1 MDGRRKI
8 IFRIP
13 EEGTYACR
21 RNYAVFT
28 DQWAELSKGVTFLKG
43 IKESAVV
50 SLPREQSVAFSGLA
64 ARAGLNWYFLL
75 HEDGKDMVFIYRRKE
90 LERFLQKEDVSAFL
104 KKRGYLQS
112 GKTHPFPICQ
122 ILSELSERVES
133 YYRTKENFPH
143 EIGVL
148 LGYPTE
154 DVEGF
159 IANEGR
165 NCLLTGYWKVYK
177 NERRAKQI
185 FAAFDEAREVTVREV
200 LEGKELLQLC
210 TSI

>member
-1 MDGRRKI
+1 M
-8 IFRIP
+8 P
-13 EEGTYACR
+13 VEEITQYLRTNGQSCQKALHMQLAIHC
-21 RNYAVFT
+21 AP
-28 DQWAELSKGVTFLKG
+28 FLKG

-104 KKRGYLQS
+104 KKRGYLQN

-122 ILSELSERVES
+122 ILSELSGRVES

-148 LGYPTE
+148 PGYPTD

-185 FAAFDEAREVTVREV
+185 FAAFDEAREVTGFYRTGC
-200 LEGKELLQLC
+200 GKC
-210 TSI
+210 GGIMSGNFIDRMS

>member
-1 MDGRRKI
+1 MPVEEITQYLQTNRRSCKKALHMQLAI
-8 IFRIP
+8 HCAP
-13 EEGTYACR
+13 
-21 RNYAVFT
+21 
-28 DQWAELSKGVTFLKG
+28 FLKG
-43 IKESAVV
+43 IKESAV
-50 SLPREQSVAFSGLA
+50 
-64 ARAGLNWYFLL
+64 GLNWYFLL
-75 HEDGKDMVFIYRRKE
+75 HEDGKDMVFIYRKKE

-104 KKRGYLQS
+104 KNRGYLQS
-112 GKTHPFPICQ
+112 GKIQPFSICR
-122 ILSELSERVES
+122 ILSELSRRVEA

-165 NCLLTGYWKVYK
+165 DCLCTGYWKVYQ
-177 NERRAKQI
+177 NEQRAKQI

>member
-1 MDGRRKI
+1 M
-8 IFRIP
+8 P
-13 EEGTYACR
+13 VEEITQYLQTNRWSCKKALHMQLAIHC
-21 RNYAVFT
+21 AP
-28 DQWAELSKGVTFLKG
+28 FLKG

-50 SLPREQSVAFSGLA
+50 SLPRDQAVEFSVLA
-64 ARAGLNWYFLL
+64 ARTGLNWYFLL
-75 HEDGKDMVFIYRRKE
+75 HEDGKDMVFIYRKKE

-104 KKRGYLQS
+104 KNRGYLQS
-112 GKTHPFPICQ
+112 GKIHPFSICR
-122 ILSELSERVES
+122 ILSELSRRVEA

-165 NCLLTGYWKVYK
+165 DCLCTGYWKVYQ
-177 NERRAKQI
+177 NEQRAKQI

>member
-1 MDGRRKI
+1 M
-8 IFRIP
+8 P
-13 EEGTYACR
+13 VEEITQYLRTNGQSCQKALHMQLAIHC
-21 RNYAVFT
+21 AP
-28 DQWAELSKGVTFLKG
+28 FLKG

-50 SLPREQSVAFSGLA
+50 SLPREQSVAISGLA

-104 KKRGYLQS
+104 KKRGYLQN

-122 ILSELSERVES
+122 ILSELSGRVES

-148 LGYPTE
+148 PGYPTE

-185 FAAFDEAREVTVREV
+185 FAAFDEAREVTGFYRTGC
-200 LEGKELLQLC
+200 GKC
-210 TSI
+210 GGIMSGNFIDRMS

>member
-1 MDGRRKI
+1 
-8 IFRIP
+8 
-13 EEGTYACR
+13 
-21 RNYAVFT
+21 
-28 DQWAELSKGVTFLKG
+28 
-43 IKESAVV
+43 
-50 SLPREQSVAFSGLA
+50 
-64 ARAGLNWYFLL
+64 
-75 HEDGKDMVFIYRRKE
+75 MVFIYRRKE

-104 KKRGYLQS
+104 KKRGYLQN

-122 ILSELSERVES
+122 ILSELSGRVES

-148 LGYPTE
+148 PGYPTE

-185 FAAFDEAREVTVREV
+185 FAAFDEAREVTGFYRTGC
-200 LEGKELLQLC
+200 GKC
-210 TSI
+210 GGIMSGNFIDRMS

>member
-1 MDGRRKI
+1 MQLAI
-8 IFRIP
+8 HCAP
-13 EEGTYACR
+13 
-21 RNYAVFT
+21 
-28 DQWAELSKGVTFLKG
+28 FLKG

-50 SLPREQSVAFSGLA
+50 SLPRDQAVEFSVLA
-64 ARAGLNWYFLL
+64 ARTGLSWYFLL
-75 HEDGKDMVFIYRRKE
+75 HEDGKDMVFIYRKKE
-90 LERFLQKEDVSAFL
+90 LERLLQKEDVSAFL
-104 KKRGYLQS
+104 KNRGYLQS
-112 GKTHPFPICQ
+112 GKIHPFSICR
-122 ILSELSERVES
+122 ILSELSRRVEA

-165 NCLLTGYWKVYK
+165 DCLCTGYWKVYQ
-177 NERRAKQI
+177 NEQRAKHI

>member
-1 MDGRRKI
+1 MPVEEITQYLQTNRRSCKKALYMQLAI
-8 IFRIP
+8 HCAP
-13 EEGTYACR
+13 
-21 RNYAVFT
+21 
-28 DQWAELSKGVTFLKG
+28 FLKG

-50 SLPREQSVAFSGLA
+50 SLPRDQAVEFSVLA
-64 ARAGLNWYFLL
+64 ARTGLNWYFLL
-75 HEDGKDMVFIYRRKE
+75 HEDGKDMVFIYRKKE

-104 KKRGYLQS
+104 KNRGYLQS
-112 GKTHPFPICQ
+112 GKIHPFSICR
-122 ILSELSERVES
+122 ILSELSRRVEA

-165 NCLLTGYWKVYK
+165 DCLCTGYWKVYQ
-177 NERRAKQI
+177 NEQRAKQI

>member
-1 MDGRRKI
+1 MPVEEITQYLQTNRRSCKKALHMQLAI
-8 IFRIP
+8 HCAP
-13 EEGTYACR
+13 
-21 RNYAVFT
+21 
-28 DQWAELSKGVTFLKG
+28 FLKG
-43 IKESAVV
+43 IKASAVV
-50 SLPREQSVAFSGLA
+50 SLPRDQAVEFSVLA
-64 ARAGLNWYFLL
+64 ARTGLNWYFLL
-75 HEDGKDMVFIYRRKE
+75 HEDGKDMVFIYRKKE

-104 KKRGYLQS
+104 KNRGYLQS
-112 GKTHPFPICQ
+112 GKIQPFSICR
-122 ILSELSERVES
+122 ILSELSRRVEA

-165 NCLLTGYWKVYK
+165 DCLCTGYWKVYQ
-177 NERRAKQI
+177 NEQRAKQI